1 MAKKVEVTT
10 TRIEQFNKMVD
21 LLRTIRT
28 YDVKA
33 NLAELKRSGHSKEEA
48 LECVV
53 NMLIRISKES
63 RGIAEIR
70 QNI

>member
-10 TRIEQFNKMVD
+10 TRLDQFNKMVD

-33 NLAELKRSGHSKEEA
+33 NVAGLKRTGYSREEA
-48 LECVV
+48 LEIIV
-53 NMLIRISKES
+53 NTFIGISKHS

-70 QNI
+70 QNV